1 MNEGGYFSYYNQN
14 LFSPY
19 PPSSSVN
26 LRGSE
31 EDSITVEKQENLQ
44 EFGAE
49 RVLNNEGAEISSSDK
64 FRERLFIPYHNT
76 SCFIALLP
84 IISRNLECY

>member
-1 MNEGGYFSYYNQN
+1 MNEGGYFSYCNRN

-31 EDSITVEKQENLQ
+31 EDSITVETQENLKK
-44 EFGAE
+44 FGAE
-49 RVLNNEGAEISSSDK
+49 RVLDNQGAKIFSSDK
-64 FRERLFIPYHNT
+64 FRERFYSSSQYIMFH
-76 SCFIALLP
+76 S
-84 IISRNLECY
+84 ISIYANHQS